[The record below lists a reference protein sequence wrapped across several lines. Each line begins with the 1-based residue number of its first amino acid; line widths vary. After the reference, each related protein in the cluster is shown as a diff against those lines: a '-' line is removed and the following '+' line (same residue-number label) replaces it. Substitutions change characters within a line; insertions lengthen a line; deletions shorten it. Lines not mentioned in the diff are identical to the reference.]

1 MGICS
6 RPLSRADAHMISPDK
21 KPHIPSKEP
30 YIPSKETYIN
40 TLSRADAHM
49 ISPDVY
55 GVATVSRLD

>member
-1 MGICS
+1 
-6 RPLSRADAHMISPDK
+6 MISPDK